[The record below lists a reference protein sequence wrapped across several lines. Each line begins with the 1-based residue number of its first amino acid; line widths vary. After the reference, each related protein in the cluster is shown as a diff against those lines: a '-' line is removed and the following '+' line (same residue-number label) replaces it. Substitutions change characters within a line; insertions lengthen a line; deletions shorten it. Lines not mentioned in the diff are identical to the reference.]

1 MLYIKT
7 KFIKIMN
14 ELDIDIISNFYFPKN
29 QSNDIP
35 ISFDEEKLLFKLCEN
50 CINSLNL
57 QIFDY
62 GNLNYQGRVNDQSS
76 IIYGDQY
83 NMMSEKICDFVLR
96 VKKFILKNIK
106 SSNNKIH
113 KIIINHQINFEIE
126 NLLIALAYEGIDSS
140 IEEELNFC
148 NFIN

>member
-1 MLYIKT
+1 
-7 KFIKIMN
+7 MN
-14 ELDIDIISNFYFPKN
+14 ELDIDTISNFYFPEN
-29 QSNDIP
+29 QSNDIE